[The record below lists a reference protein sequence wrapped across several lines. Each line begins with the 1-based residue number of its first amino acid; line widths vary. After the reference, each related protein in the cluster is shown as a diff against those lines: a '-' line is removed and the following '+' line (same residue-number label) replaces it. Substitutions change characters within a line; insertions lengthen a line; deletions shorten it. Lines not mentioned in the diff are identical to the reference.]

1 MWVQAL
7 ADLVMAERYTVSLV
21 LNGRRAGMELI
32 RGRHNLRPYHRG
44 CAVTIGA
51 FDGIHLGH
59 QSVLAHLRQQARARG
74 MPTTV
79 VTFEPLPREYL
90 RPLEAPPRI
99 TTLRDKW
106 PLLEACEVDRVLC
119 LPFNEALR
127 QLSAREFVE
136 HVFVEGLGVKY
147 LAFGDDFRFGNRR
160 EGDLDY
166 VRALADEFGYAVAP
180 TPTREEAGERVSST
194 RIRAALA
201 EADFEKA
208 ERLLGRPFE
217 MAGRVQHGQKLGRQ
231 LDAPTA
237 NIALHRIRSPLQ
249 GVYAVRVS
257 GGGLEAAPGV
267 ANVGVKP
274 TIGESLEA
282 TLEVHVLEGAPNLYG
297 ERLTVRF
304 KHKLR
309 EEQKFPSL
317 DALKEG
323 IAADKASASAW
334 LADHG

>member
-1 MWVQAL
+1 
-7 ADLVMAERYTVSLV
+7 
-21 LNGRRAGMELI
+21 MELI
-32 RGRHNLRPYHRG
+32 RGRHNLQPHHRG

-51 FDGIHLGH
+51 FDGVHLGH
-59 QSVLAHLRQQARARG
+59 QSVLTHLRQQAVSLEV
-74 MPTTV
+74 PTTV

-106 PLLEACEVDRVLC
+106 PLLAECGVDRVLC
-119 LPFNEALR
+119 LPFNEPLK

-136 HVFVEGLGVKY
+136 EVFVSGLGVRY

-180 TPTREEAGERVSST
+180 TPTLELGGDRVSST

-201 EADFEKA
+201 EADFELA
-208 ERLLGRPFE
+208 AQLLGRPFE
-217 MAGRVQHGQKLGRQ
+217 LAGRVLHGQKLGRQ

-249 GVYAVRVS
+249 GVYAVRVC
-257 GGGLEAAPGV
+257 GGGLEEAPGV

-282 TLEVHVLEGAPNLYG
+282 TLEVHVLEGSPDLYG

-304 KHKLR
+304 RHKLR
-309 EEQKFPSL
+309 DEQKFPSL
-317 DALKEG
+317 DALKAG
-323 IAADKASASAW
+323 IASDKANATAW
-334 LADHG
+334 LAEHG

>member
-1 MWVQAL
+1 
-7 ADLVMAERYTVSLV
+7 
-21 LNGRRAGMELI
+21 MELI
-32 RGRHNLRPYHRG
+32 RGWHNLRSRHRG

-59 QSVLAHLRQQARARG
+59 QAVLAHLNAEAASLG
-74 MPTTV
+74 VPTTV

-90 RPLEAPPRI
+90 SPLEAPPRI

-119 LPFNEALR
+119 LPFNESLR

-136 HVFVEGLGVKY
+136 QVFVEGLGVRY

-166 VRALADEFGYAVAP
+166 VRALAGEFGYAVAP
-180 TPTREEAGERVSST
+180 TPTLEVDGERVSST

-201 EADFEKA
+201 ESAFEVA
-208 ERLLGRPFE
+208 SGLLGRPFE

-249 GVYAVRVS
+249 GVYAVSVS
-257 GGGLEAAPGV
+257 GGGLQKAHGV

-282 TLEVHVLEGAPNLYG
+282 TLEVHVLEGSPDLYG
-297 ERLTVRF
+297 ERLTVQF
-304 KHKLR
+304 WHKLR
-309 EEQKFPSL
+309 DEQKFPSL
-317 DALKEG
+317 DALKAG
-323 IAADKASASAW
+323 IAADKANARAW
-334 LADHG
+334 LANHG

>member
-1 MWVQAL
+1 
-7 ADLVMAERYTVSLV
+7 
-21 LNGRRAGMELI
+21 MELI
-32 RGRHNLRPYHRG
+32 RGWHNLRSRHRG

-59 QSVLAHLRQQARARG
+59 QAVLTHLNAEAASLG
-74 MPTTV
+74 VPTTV

-90 RPLEAPPRI
+90 SPLEAPPRI

-119 LPFNEALR
+119 LPFNESIR

-136 HVFVEGLGVKY
+136 QVFVEGLGVRY

-166 VRALADEFGYAVAP
+166 VRALAGEFGYAVAP
-180 TPTREEAGERVSST
+180 TPTLEVDSERVSST

-201 EADFEKA
+201 ESDFEA
-208 ERLLGRPFE
+208 ASGLLGRPFE

-237 NIALHRIRSPLQ
+237 NIALHRIRSPLH
-249 GVYAVRVS
+249 GVYAVSVS
-257 GGGLEAAPGV
+257 GGGLQKAHGV

-282 TLEVHVLEGAPNLYG
+282 TLEVHVLDGSPDLYG
-297 ERLTVRF
+297 ERLTVQF
-304 KHKLR
+304 WHKLR
-309 EEQKFPSL
+309 DEQKFPSL
-317 DALKEG
+317 DALKAG
-323 IAADKASASAW
+323 IAADKANARAW
-334 LADHG
+334 LANHG

>member
-1 MWVQAL
+1 
-7 ADLVMAERYTVSLV
+7 
-21 LNGRRAGMELI
+21 MELI
-32 RGRHNLRPYHRG
+32 RGWHNLRSRHRG

-59 QSVLAHLRQQARARG
+59 QAVLTHLNAEAASLG
-74 MPTTV
+74 VPTTV

-90 RPLEAPPRI
+90 SPLEAPPRI

-119 LPFNEALR
+119 LPFNESLR

-136 HVFVEGLGVKY
+136 QVFVEGLGVRY

-166 VRALADEFGYAVAP
+166 VRALAGEFGYAVAP
-180 TPTREEAGERVSST
+180 TPTLEVDSERVSST

-201 EADFEKA
+201 ESDFEA
-208 ERLLGRPFE
+208 ASGLLGRPFE

-237 NIALHRIRSPLQ
+237 NIALHRIRSPLH
-249 GVYAVRVS
+249 GVYAVSVS
-257 GGGLEAAPGV
+257 GGGLQKAHGV

-282 TLEVHVLEGAPNLYG
+282 TLEVHVLEGSPDLYG
-297 ERLTVRF
+297 ERLTVQF
-304 KHKLR
+304 WHKLR
-309 EEQKFPSL
+309 DEQKFPSL
-317 DALKEG
+317 DALKAG
-323 IAADKASASAW
+323 IAADKANARAW
-334 LADHG
+334 LANHG

>member
-1 MWVQAL
+1 
-7 ADLVMAERYTVSLV
+7 
-21 LNGRRAGMELI
+21 MELI
-32 RGRHNLRPYHRG
+32 RGRHNLRPHHRG

-51 FDGIHLGH
+51 FDGVHLGH
-59 QSVLAHLRQQARARG
+59 QSVLTHLRQQAVSLEV
-74 MPTTV
+74 PTTV

-106 PLLEACEVDRVLC
+106 PLLAECGVDRVLC
-119 LPFNEALR
+119 LPFKESLR

-136 HVFVEGLGVKY
+136 EVFVSGLGVRY

-180 TPTREEAGERVSST
+180 TPTLELGGDRVSST

-201 EADFEKA
+201 EADFELA
-208 ERLLGRPFE
+208 AQLLGRPFE
-217 MAGRVQHGQKLGRQ
+217 LAGRVLHGQKLGRQ

-249 GVYAVRVS
+249 GVYAVRVC
-257 GGGLEAAPGV
+257 GGGLEEAPGV

-282 TLEVHVLEGAPNLYG
+282 TLEVHVLEGSPDLYG

-304 KHKLR
+304 RHKLR
-309 EEQKFPSL
+309 DEQKFPSL
-317 DALKEG
+317 DALKAG
-323 IAADKASASAW
+323 IAADKANARTW
-334 LADHG
+334 LANHG

>member
-1 MWVQAL
+1 
-7 ADLVMAERYTVSLV
+7 
-21 LNGRRAGMELI
+21 MELI
-32 RGRHNLRPYHRG
+32 RGRHNLRPHHRG

-51 FDGIHLGH
+51 FDGVHLGH
-59 QSVLAHLRQQARARG
+59 QSVLTHLRQQAKSLEV
-74 MPTTV
+74 PTTV

-106 PLLEACEVDRVLC
+106 PLLAECGVDRVLC
-119 LPFNEALR
+119 LPFNESLR

-136 HVFVEGLGVKY
+136 EVFVSGLGVRY

-180 TPTREEAGERVSST
+180 TPTLELGGDRVSST

-201 EADFEKA
+201 EADFELA
-208 ERLLGRPFE
+208 AQLLGRPFE
-217 MAGRVQHGQKLGRQ
+217 LAGRVLHGQKLGRQ

-237 NIALHRIRSPLQ
+237 NIALHRIRSPLR
-249 GVYAVRVS
+249 GVYAVRVC
-257 GGGLEAAPGV
+257 GGGLEEAPGV

-282 TLEVHVLEGAPNLYG
+282 TLEVHVLEGSPDLYG

-304 KHKLR
+304 RHKLR
-309 EEQKFPSL
+309 DEQKFPSL
-317 DALKEG
+317 DALKAG
-323 IAADKASASAW
+323 IAADKANARTW
-334 LADHG
+334 LANHG

>member
-1 MWVQAL
+1 
-7 ADLVMAERYTVSLV
+7 
-21 LNGRRAGMELI
+21 MELI
-32 RGRHNLRPYHRG
+32 RGRHNLRPRHRG

-51 FDGIHLGH
+51 FDGVHLGH
-59 QSVLAHLRQQARARG
+59 QAVLAHLKEEAASLG
-74 MPTTV
+74 VSTTV
-79 VTFEPLPREYL
+79 VTFEPLPGEYL

-106 PLLEACEVDRVLC
+106 PLLEACGVERVLW
-119 LPFNEALR
+119 LPFNDRLR
-127 QLSAREFVE
+127 TLSSRAFVE
-136 HVFVEGLGVKY
+136 QVFVEGLGVRY

-180 TPTREEAGERVSST
+180 TPTLEADGERISST

-201 EADFEKA
+201 EADFEGA
-208 ERLLGRPFE
+208 RRLLGRPFE

-237 NIALHRIRSPLQ
+237 NIALHRIRSPLH
-249 GVYAVRVS
+249 GVYAVSVWS
-257 GGGLEAAPGV
+257 KGLNGVPGV

-274 TIGESLEA
+274 TIGDSLEA
-282 TLEVHVLEGAPNLYG
+282 TLEVHVLEGSPDLYG

-304 KHKLR
+304 RHKLR
-309 EEQKFPSL
+309 DEQKFPSL

-323 IAADKASASAW
+323 IAADKAIARAW
-334 LADHG
+334 FAEHG

>member
-1 MWVQAL
+1 
-7 ADLVMAERYTVSLV
+7 
-21 LNGRRAGMELI
+21 MELI
-32 RGRHNLRPYHRG
+32 RGRHNLRPRHRG

-51 FDGIHLGH
+51 FDGVHLGH
-59 QSVLAHLRQQARARG
+59 QAVLAHLKEEAG
-74 MPTTV
+74 SLGVSTTV
-79 VTFEPLPREYL
+79 VTFEPLPGEYL

-106 PLLEACEVDRVLC
+106 PLLEACGVERVLC
-119 LPFNEALR
+119 LPFNDRLR
-127 QLSAREFVE
+127 TLSARAFVE
-136 HVFVEGLGVKY
+136 QVFVEGLGVRY

-180 TPTREEAGERVSST
+180 TPTLEADGERISST

-201 EADFEKA
+201 EADFEGA
-208 ERLLGRPFE
+208 RRLLGRPFE

-237 NIALHRIRSPLQ
+237 NIALHRIRSPLH
-249 GVYAVRVS
+249 GVYAVSVWS
-257 GGGLEAAPGV
+257 KGLDGVPGV

-274 TIGESLEA
+274 TIGDSLEA
-282 TLEVHVLEGAPNLYG
+282 TLEVHVLEGSPDLYG

-304 KHKLR
+304 RHKLR
-309 EEQKFPSL
+309 DEQKFPSL

-323 IAADKASASAW
+323 IAADKAIARAW
-334 LADHG
+334 FAEHG

>member
-1 MWVQAL
+1 
-7 ADLVMAERYTVSLV
+7 
-21 LNGRRAGMELI
+21 MELI
-32 RGRHNLRPYHRG
+32 RGRHNLRSRHRG

-59 QSVLAHLRQQARARG
+59 QAVLAHLNAEAASLG
-74 MPTTV
+74 VPTTV

-90 RPLEAPPRI
+90 SPLEAPPRI

-106 PLLEACEVDRVLC
+106 PLLEACAVDRVLC
-119 LPFNEALR
+119 LPFNESLR

-136 HVFVEGLGVKY
+136 QVFVEGLGVRY

-166 VRALADEFGYAVAP
+166 VRALAGEFGYAVAP
-180 TPTREEAGERVSST
+180 TPTLEVDRERVSST

-201 EADFEKA
+201 ESDFEA
-208 ERLLGRPFE
+208 ASGLLGRPFE

-249 GVYAVRVS
+249 GVYAVSVS
-257 GGGLEAAPGV
+257 GGGLHKAPGV

-282 TLEVHVLEGAPNLYG
+282 TLEVHVLEGSPDLYG
-297 ERLTVRF
+297 ERLTVQF
-304 KHKLR
+304 WHKLR
-309 EEQKFPSL
+309 DEQKFPSL
-317 DALKEG
+317 DALKAG
-323 IAADKASASAW
+323 IAADKANARAW
-334 LADHG
+334 LANHG

>member
-1 MWVQAL
+1 
-7 ADLVMAERYTVSLV
+7 
-21 LNGRRAGMELI
+21 MELI
-32 RGRHNLRPYHRG
+32 RGRHNLRPHHRG

-59 QSVLAHLRQQARARG
+59 QSVLAHLRQEAQARG
-74 MPTTV
+74 VPTTV

-106 PLLEACEVDRVLC
+106 PLLEACDVDRVLC

-136 HVFVEGLGVKY
+136 RVFVEGLGVKY

-201 EADFEKA
+201 EADFGLA
-208 ERLLGRPFE
+208 EQLLGRPFE
-217 MAGRVQHGQKLGRQ
+217 LAGRVQHGQKLGRQ

-237 NIALHRIRSPLQ
+237 NIALHRIRSPLH

-304 KHKLR
+304 RHKLR
-309 EEQKFPSL
+309 DEQKFPSL

>member
-1 MWVQAL
+1 
-7 ADLVMAERYTVSLV
+7 
-21 LNGRRAGMELI
+21 MELI
-32 RGRHNLRPYHRG
+32 RGRHNLRPHHRG

-51 FDGIHLGH
+51 FDGVHLGH
-59 QSVLAHLRQQARARG
+59 QSVLTHLRQQAVALRV
-74 MPTTV
+74 PTTV

-106 PLLEACEVDRVLC
+106 PLLAECGVDRVLC
-119 LPFNEALR
+119 LPFNEPLR

-136 HVFVEGLGVKY
+136 KVFVSGLGVRY

-166 VRALADEFGYAVAP
+166 VRALSDEFGYAVAP
-180 TPTREEAGERVSST
+180 TPTLELGGGRVSST
-194 RIRAALA
+194 RIRVALA
-201 EADFEKA
+201 EADFELA
-208 ERLLGRPFE
+208 ARLLGRPFE
-217 MAGRVQHGQKLGRQ
+217 LAGRVLHGQKLGRQ

-249 GVYAVRVS
+249 GVYAVRVC
-257 GGGLEAAPGV
+257 GGGLEEAPGV

-282 TLEVHVLEGAPNLYG
+282 TLEVHVLEGSPDLYG

-304 KHKLR
+304 RHKLR
-309 EEQKFPSL
+309 DEQKFPSL
-317 DALKEG
+317 DALKAG
-323 IAADKASASAW
+323 IAADKANARTW
-334 LADHG
+334 LANHG

>member
-1 MWVQAL
+1 
-7 ADLVMAERYTVSLV
+7 
-21 LNGRRAGMELI
+21 MELI
-32 RGRHNLRPYHRG
+32 RGRHNLRPRHRG

-51 FDGIHLGH
+51 FDGVHLGH
-59 QSVLAHLRQQARARG
+59 QAVLAHLKEEAGALG
-74 MPTTV
+74 VSTTV
-79 VTFEPLPREYL
+79 VTFEPLPGEYL

-106 PLLEACEVDRVLC
+106 PLLAACGVERVLC
-119 LPFNEALR
+119 LPFNDRLR
-127 QLSAREFVE
+127 TLSARAFVE
-136 HVFVEGLGVKY
+136 QVFVEGLGVRY

-180 TPTREEAGERVSST
+180 TPTLEADGERISST

-201 EADFEKA
+201 EADFEGA
-208 ERLLGRPFE
+208 RRLLGRPFE

-237 NIALHRIRSPLQ
+237 NIALHRIRSPLH
-249 GVYAVRVS
+249 GVYAVSVWS
-257 GGGLEAAPGV
+257 KGLNGVPGV

-274 TIGESLEA
+274 TIGDSLEA
-282 TLEVHVLEGAPNLYG
+282 TLEVHVLEGSPDLYG

-304 KHKLR
+304 RHKLR
-309 EEQKFPSL
+309 DEQKFPSL

-323 IAADKASASAW
+323 IAADKAIARAW
-334 LADHG
+334 FAEHG

>member
-1 MWVQAL
+1 
-7 ADLVMAERYTVSLV
+7 
-21 LNGRRAGMELI
+21 MELI
-32 RGRHNLRPYHRG
+32 RGRHNLRPHHRG

-51 FDGIHLGH
+51 FDGVHLGH
-59 QSVLAHLRQQARARG
+59 QSVLTHLRQQAVSLEV
-74 MPTTV
+74 PTTV

-106 PLLEACEVDRVLC
+106 PLLAECGVDRVLC
-119 LPFNEALR
+119 LPFNESLR

-136 HVFVEGLGVKY
+136 EVFVSGLGVRY

-180 TPTREEAGERVSST
+180 TPTLELGGDRVSST

-201 EADFEKA
+201 EADFDLA
-208 ERLLGRPFE
+208 AQLLGRPFE
-217 MAGRVQHGQKLGRQ
+217 LAGRVLHGQKLGRQ

-249 GVYAVRVS
+249 GVYAVRVC
-257 GGGLEAAPGV
+257 GGGLEEAPGV

-282 TLEVHVLEGAPNLYG
+282 TLEVHVLEGSPDLYG

-304 KHKLR
+304 RHKLR
-309 EEQKFPSL
+309 DEQKFPSL
-317 DALKEG
+317 DALKAG
-323 IAADKASASAW
+323 IAADKANARTW
-334 LADHG
+334 LANHG

>member
-1 MWVQAL
+1 
-7 ADLVMAERYTVSLV
+7 
-21 LNGRRAGMELI
+21 MELI
-32 RGRHNLRPYHRG
+32 RGRHNLRSRHRG

-59 QSVLAHLRQQARARG
+59 QAVLSHLKQEADARG
-74 MPTTV
+74 ISTTV

-106 PLLEACEVDRVLC
+106 PLLEACHVDHVLC
-119 LPFNEALR
+119 LPFNERLR

-136 HVFVEGLGVKY
+136 QVFVEGLGVEY

-166 VRALADEFGYAVAP
+166 VRALAEEFGYAVAP
-180 TPTREEAGERVSST
+180 TATREQAGERVSST

-201 EADFEKA
+201 EADFDSA

-231 LDAPTA
+231 LNAPTA
-237 NIALHRIRSPLQ
+237 NIALHRIRSPLH
-249 GVYAVRVS
+249 GVYAVNVS
-257 GGGLEAAPGV
+257 GGGLRNASGV
-267 ANVGVKP
+267 ANVGVRP

-282 TLEVHVLEGAPNLYG
+282 TLEVHVLEGSPDLYG

-304 KHKLR
+304 RRKLR
-309 EEQKFPSL
+309 DEQKFPSL
-317 DALKEG
+317 DALKKG
-323 IAADKASASAW
+323 IAADKANARAW

>member
-1 MWVQAL
+1 
-7 ADLVMAERYTVSLV
+7 
-21 LNGRRAGMELI
+21 MELI
-32 RGRHNLRPYHRG
+32 RGRHNLRPRHRG

-51 FDGIHLGH
+51 FDGVHLGH
-59 QSVLAHLRQQARARG
+59 QAVLAHLKEEAG
-74 MPTTV
+74 SLGVSTTV
-79 VTFEPLPREYL
+79 VTFEPLPGEYL

-106 PLLEACEVDRVLC
+106 PLLAACGVERVLC
-119 LPFNEALR
+119 LPFNDRLR
-127 QLSAREFVE
+127 TLSARAFVE
-136 HVFVEGLGVKY
+136 QVFVEGLGVRY

-180 TPTREEAGERVSST
+180 TPTLEADGERISST

-201 EADFEKA
+201 EADFEGA
-208 ERLLGRPFE
+208 RRLLGRPFE

-237 NIALHRIRSPLQ
+237 NIALHRIRSPLH
-249 GVYAVRVS
+249 GVYAVSVWS
-257 GGGLEAAPGV
+257 KGLDGVPGV

-274 TIGESLEA
+274 TIGDSLEA
-282 TLEVHVLEGAPNLYG
+282 TLEVHVLEGSPDLYG

-304 KHKLR
+304 RHKLR
-309 EEQKFPSL
+309 DEQKFPSL

-323 IAADKASASAW
+323 IAADKAIARAW
-334 LADHG
+334 FAEHG

>member
-1 MWVQAL
+1 
-7 ADLVMAERYTVSLV
+7 
-21 LNGRRAGMELI
+21 MELI
-32 RGRHNLRPYHRG
+32 RGRHNLRPHHRG

-51 FDGIHLGH
+51 FDGVHLGH
-59 QSVLAHLRQQARARG
+59 QSVLTHLRQQAKSLEV
-74 MPTTV
+74 PTTV

-106 PLLEACEVDRVLC
+106 PLLAECGVDRVLC
-119 LPFNEALR
+119 LPFNESLR

-136 HVFVEGLGVKY
+136 EVFVSGLGVRY

-166 VRALADEFGYAVAP
+166 VRALADAFGYAVAP
-180 TPTREEAGERVSST
+180 TPTLELGGARVSST

-201 EADFEKA
+201 EADFELA
-208 ERLLGRPFE
+208 AQLLGRPFE
-217 MAGRVQHGQKLGRQ
+217 LAGRVLHGQKLGRQ

-249 GVYAVRVS
+249 GVYAVRVC
-257 GGGLEAAPGV
+257 GGGLEEAPGV

-282 TLEVHVLEGAPNLYG
+282 TLEVHVLEGSPDLYG

-304 KHKLR
+304 RHKLR
-309 EEQKFPSL
+309 DEQKFPSL
-317 DALKEG
+317 DALKAG
-323 IAADKASASAW
+323 IAADKANARTW
-334 LADHG
+334 LANHG

>member
-1 MWVQAL
+1 
-7 ADLVMAERYTVSLV
+7 
-21 LNGRRAGMELI
+21 
-32 RGRHNLRPYHRG
+32 
-44 CAVTIGA
+44 VTIGA
-51 FDGIHLGH
+51 FDGVHLGH
-59 QSVLAHLRQQARARG
+59 QAVLAHLKEEAAALG
-74 MPTTV
+74 VSATV
-79 VTFEPLPREYL
+79 VTFEPLPGEYL

-106 PLLEACEVDRVLC
+106 PLLEACGVERVLC
-119 LPFNEALR
+119 LPFNDRLR
-127 QLSAREFVE
+127 TLSARAFVE
-136 HVFVEGLGVKY
+136 QVFVAGLGVRY

-180 TPTREEAGERVSST
+180 TPTLEADGERISST

-201 EADFEKA
+201 EADFEGA
-208 ERLLGRPFE
+208 RRLLGRPFE

-237 NIALHRIRSPLQ
+237 NIALHRIRSPLH
-249 GVYAVRVS
+249 GVYAVSVWS
-257 GGGLEAAPGV
+257 KGLNGVPGV

-274 TIGESLEA
+274 TIGDSLEA
-282 TLEVHVLEGAPNLYG
+282 TLEVHVLEGSPDLYG

-304 KHKLR
+304 RHKLR
-309 EEQKFPSL
+309 DEQKFPSL

-323 IAADKASASAW
+323 IAADKAIARAW
-334 LADHG
+334 FAEHG

>member
-1 MWVQAL
+1 
-7 ADLVMAERYTVSLV
+7 
-21 LNGRRAGMELI
+21 MELI
-32 RGRHNLRPYHRG
+32 RGRHNLRSRHRG

-59 QSVLAHLRQQARARG
+59 QAVLAHLNAEAASLG
-74 MPTTV
+74 VPTTV

-90 RPLEAPPRI
+90 SPVEAPPRI

-119 LPFNEALR
+119 LPFNESLR

-136 HVFVEGLGVKY
+136 QVFVEGLGVRY

-166 VRALADEFGYAVAP
+166 VRALAGEFGYAVAP
-180 TPTREEAGERVSST
+180 TPTLEVDQERVSST

-201 EADFEKA
+201 ESDFEA
-208 ERLLGRPFE
+208 ASGLLGRPFE

-237 NIALHRIRSPLQ
+237 NIALRRIRSPLQ
-249 GVYAVRVS
+249 GVYAVNVS
-257 GGGLEAAPGV
+257 GGGLHKAPGV

-282 TLEVHVLEGAPNLYG
+282 TLEVHVLDGSPDLYG
-297 ERLTVRF
+297 ERLTVQF
-304 KHKLR
+304 WHKLR
-309 EEQKFPSL
+309 DEEKFPSL
-317 DALKEG
+317 DALKAG
-323 IAADKASASAW
+323 IAADKANARAW
-334 LADHG
+334 LATHG